1 MVDDDKLVQFLD
13 AQSRASSLYEK
24 LRVTS
29 PLEANRLD
37 LSNDAQAA
45 QRLAHTLAYQI
56 AMTVAHDRAATRLVS
71 MSHG

>member
-1 MVDDDKLVQFLD
+1 MNQVQSGYDTRELILE
-13 AQSRASSLYEK
+13 RAPTPKVRS
-24 LRVTS
+24 VH
-29 PLEANRLD
+29 RLD

-56 AMTVAHDRAATRLVS
+56 AMTVAHERAATRLVS